1 MLYPPSSPLIE
12 LILFIYSAFTHFTV
26 QFQIDGNLGY
36 VAAVGELLLQSHVP
50 GHLLLLPAL
59 PVALAEHGQA
69 RGLRGRGDVEVW
81 MSWVAS
87 AATAAVVRFLS
98 PHPWHLS
105 GITER
110 PDRPGFYQ
118 TKGKPAT
125 ATTTAAAGATAAGAG
140 AGAADGELVINIVA
154 PNALRLVS
162 SRLMANQTSGDAVT
176 CARLEG
182 EGGDAHSDEAFH
194 TRTAHP
200 HWTAQRHV
208 LTLRIVRFP
217 CEVSLCPATRSG
229 SASKASAAQCAADL
243 DKLLEVHDSGPD
255 SPME

>member
-1 MLYPPSSPLIE
+1 M
-12 LILFIYSAFTHFTV
+12 

-69 RGLRGRGDVEVW
+69 HGLRGRGDVEVW

-118 TKGKPAT
+118 TKGKLAT
-125 ATTTAAAGATAAGAG
+125 ATTAGGAGEAAAGAGAGA

-162 SRLMANQTSGDAVT
+162 SRLMSNQTNGVAVT
-176 CARLEG
+176 GPCARLEG
-182 EGGDAHSDEAFH
+182 DGGSTHADEAFH

-208 LTLRIVRFP
+208 LTLRVVRFP
-217 CEVSLCPATRSG
+217 CEVSLCPATRTG
-229 SASKASAAQCAADL
+229 GTPKVSAAQCEADL
-243 DKLLEVHDSGPD
+243 DKLLEVHDTGPD